1 MNDNEFVNNLIE
13 YRFMDKIW
21 NNVIKYIIKPLDDN
35 ETVIKLLALYFV
47 YISDGSSAMPLDKN
61 ILTKEWNNKCA
72 SMEILFRALESEEL
86 ENELLMVNSIKE
98 EGINTIANI
107 DELYSSI
114 KLVGENK
121 LFIIENSFIFARK
134 YYNAK
139 NGIKDSIKRLFL
151 DFNDE
156 CVNRILAQYQEQQG
170 SF

>member
-86 ENELLMVNSIKE
+86 ENELLMV
-98 EGINTIANI
+98 
-107 DELYSSI
+107 
-114 KLVGENK
+114 
-121 LFIIENSFIFARK
+121 
-134 YYNAK
+134 
-139 NGIKDSIKRLFL
+139 
-151 DFNDE
+151 
-156 CVNRILAQYQEQQG
+156 
-170 SF
+170 